1 MLILCLSH
9 SQFILAAPTTFVDGS
24 DPSCG
29 GNTPCYS
36 WLTLAIQNVD
46 NNGEVVITGDVAQ
59 TLNTSHGKTGVTVR
73 GLSGTE
79 SINNVALLGPPLVDW
94 VFRDFQPTI
103 AIKIENVSGS
113 LLIQNVKTQVV
124 SIGDFTSDTTANIV
138 VEHSEILPGGAGG
151 ISITG
156 ADGIDIAGQ
165 IDIRDNVIDQAINVQ
180 VRGTAEDA
188 VLGADINVLRNEGY
202 LGGGIRGI
210 APYGSGKATIT
221 GDIVVADNVFDPLA
235 SKFGVSLAEN
245 VEGDFA
251 GNVTMLR
258 NDLAWLAFLNQFSA
272 GGSMLGDLVVS
283 DNYAETIEI
292 DIWGDMVG
300 DVVAKRNR
308 IEYRGGGT
316 GLAELALLLVADT
329 FPGSVEVTGN
339 IHTGTAIIVG
349 SKLGDFS
356 GTALIANNGGEKIVA
371 EALGGG
377 NLTSP
382 LVISDNFLHPSTG
395 VRSTVVI
402 RTVGGGDLSGA
413 TIRGNTS
420 DYLQIVP
427 TGQLTGQMNVE
438 QNTVRTQAT
447 FNGTLG
453 PGGLNRV
460 RGNRFLGNVNVQDL
474 ESELTFN
481 HILGTLAVQNGTS
494 APSQYNWW
502 GCDGGPGLA
511 RCGSATTP
519 PGTWTPWLTFWATS
533 TCAGDRIRFLA
544 GPLAASDSSALP
556 QGHVSTGSVI
566 VVAPD
571 AVVEDSPAPLRY
583 GSAIAYVSPVS
594 GPGTPVQISASLDSE
609 TRVQNVACAPTDDLH
624 SDSFES
630 ADLRNWS

>member
-1 MLILCLSH
+1 MPPTGQRPSGRLRTVWIRAFPWLILCLSN

-29 GNTPCYS
+29 GNAPCYS
-36 WLTLAIQNVD
+36 WLTLAVQNVD
-46 NNGEVVITGDVAQ
+46 NKGEVVITGDVAQ

-113 LLIQNVKTQVV
+113 LLIQNVKTQAV

-165 IDIRDNVIDQAINVQ
+165 IDIRDNVIDRAINVQ
-180 VRGTAEDA
+180 VRGTAEEA

-300 DVVAKRNR
+300 DVVAQRNR
-308 IEYRGGGT
+308 IEYRGGGRDWPSSLFFWLPIPSRGAWRSPET
-316 GLAELALLLVADT
+316 STRERPSSSDPSSATSPGRLSSPTTAEKRSWRRRLVVATSLHRSSSRTTFFIRRPAFGRRWSFERLAAASFPAQRSGGT
-329 FPGSVEVTGN
+329 RATIFRSFRPGS
-339 IHTGTAIIVG
+339 
-349 SKLGDFS
+349 
-356 GTALIANNGGEKIVA
+356 
-371 EALGGG
+371 
-377 NLTSP
+377 
-382 LVISDNFLHPSTG
+382 
-395 VRSTVVI
+395 
-402 RTVGGGDLSGA
+402 
-413 TIRGNTS
+413 
-420 DYLQIVP
+420 
-427 TGQLTGQMNVE
+427 
-438 QNTVRTQAT
+438 
-447 FNGTLG
+447 
-453 PGGLNRV
+453 
-460 RGNRFLGNVNVQDL
+460 
-474 ESELTFN
+474 
-481 HILGTLAVQNGTS
+481 
-494 APSQYNWW
+494 
-502 GCDGGPGLA
+502 
-511 RCGSATTP
+511 
-519 PGTWTPWLTFWATS
+519 
-533 TCAGDRIRFLA
+533 
-544 GPLAASDSSALP
+544 
-556 QGHVSTGSVI
+556 
-566 VVAPD
+566 
-571 AVVEDSPAPLRY
+571 
-583 GSAIAYVSPVS
+583 
-594 GPGTPVQISASLDSE
+594 
-609 TRVQNVACAPTDDLH
+609 
-624 SDSFES
+624 
-630 ADLRNWS
+630 